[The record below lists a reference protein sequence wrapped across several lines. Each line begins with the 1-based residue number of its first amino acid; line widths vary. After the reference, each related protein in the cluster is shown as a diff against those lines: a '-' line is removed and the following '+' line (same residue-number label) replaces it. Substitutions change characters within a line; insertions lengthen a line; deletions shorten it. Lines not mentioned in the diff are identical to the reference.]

1 MSEEEVD
8 TVIAVHLKGTFNMTR
23 HVAPR
28 MREQG
33 YGRIINMTS
42 SSGLQ
47 GNFGQ
52 TNYSAAKGGIMGM
65 TFTWRWRSADR
76 ASPSTPS
83 RRSPRRA

>member
-1 MSEEEVD
+1 MVNDVSEEEFD
-8 TVIAVHLKGTFNMTR
+8 AVIAVHLKGTFNMTR

-47 GNFGQ
+47 GNFCQ
-52 TNYSAAKGGIMGM
+52 TNTAPPRAAS
-65 TFTWRWRSADR
+65 WA
-76 ASPSTPS
+76 
-83 RRSPRRA
+83 